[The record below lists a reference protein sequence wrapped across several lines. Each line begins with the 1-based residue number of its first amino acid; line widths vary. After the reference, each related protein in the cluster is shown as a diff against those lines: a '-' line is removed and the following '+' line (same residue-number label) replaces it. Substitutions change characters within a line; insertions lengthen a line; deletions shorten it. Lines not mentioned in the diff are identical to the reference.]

1 MVVPRSQ
8 AQGLVLTVD
17 VAANGLTFD
26 VEQFGDSAAPP
37 VLLIM
42 GLAMPAAAWPDD
54 FIERLLLHGLRVIRF
69 DNRDAGGSARVRA
82 VRRQSVQVAMA
93 RALMRLPVHAA
104 YTLDDMADDA
114 AGVLDALGIP
124 RAHVVGAS
132 MGGMIAQVLAA
143 RRPDRVATLTSIMS
157 SSGNPSPRVALGS
170 SRALRALLRRPGRL
184 DNVESIT
191 EHLMHVFGVI
201 GSPGFRAEPRAM
213 RAQMAKVAGRG
224 YDPAGA
230 ERQLLAIL
238 ASGDRRPILERITAP
253 TLVIHGAD
261 DPLVPVA
268 AGIDTANHIHGAQ
281 LKIIPGMGHD
291 FAPSLQAM
299 IADSIAAHIRRTPI
313 VHEADVTQPGTTQ
326 PADAASAS
334 V

>member
-1 MVVPRSQ
+1 VN
-8 AQGLVLTVD
+8 

-26 VEQFGDSAAPP
+26 VEQFGDPAAPP

-42 GLAMPAAAWPDD
+42 GLAMPAAAWPDE
-54 FIERLLLHGLRVIRF
+54 FIERLLQHGLRVIRF
-69 DNRDAGGSARVRA
+69 DNRDAGGSARVRGA
-82 VRRQSVQVAMA
+82 RRQNVQVAIA

-114 AGVLDALGIP
+114 AGVLEALGIA

-143 RRPDRVATLTSIMS
+143 RRPERVATLTSIMS

-170 SRALRALLRRPGRL
+170 SRALRVLLRRPGRL

-191 EHLMHVFGVI
+191 EHLMHLFGVI

-213 RAQMAKVAGRG
+213 RAQMAKVATRG

-238 ASGDRRPILERITAP
+238 ASGDRRALLTRITAP

-268 AGIDTANHIHGAQ
+268 AGIDTARHIHGAQ

-291 FAPSLQAM
+291 FAPPLQPM
-299 IADSIAAHIRRTPI
+299 IADSIAAHIRRVPI
-313 VHEADVTQPGTTQ
+313 LREADVTRTGPTQ
-326 PADAASAS
+326 PPAAESAS

>member
-1 MVVPRSQ
+1 M
-8 AQGLVLTVD
+8 D
-17 VAANGLTFD
+17 VTANGLTFD
-26 VEQFGDSAAPP
+26 VEQFGDAAAPP
-37 VLLIM
+37 VLLVM
-42 GLAMPAAAWPDD
+42 GLGMPAAAWPDELID
-54 FIERLLLHGLRVIRF
+54 RLLQHGLRVIRF
-69 DNRDAGGSARVRA
+69 DNRDAGGSARVPG
-82 VRRQSVQVAMA
+82 VRQQNVRVALA

-114 AGVLDALGIP
+114 AGVLDSLGIA

-143 RRPDRVATLTSIMS
+143 RRPERVATLTLIMS

-170 SRALRALLRRPGRL
+170 VRALRVLLRRPGRL

-191 EHLMHVFGVI
+191 EHLMHVFSVI
-201 GSPGFRAEPRAM
+201 GSPGFRAERHAM
-213 RAQMAKVAGRG
+213 RAQMAKVAARG

-238 ASGDRRPILERITAP
+238 ASGDRRTLLERITAP

-268 AGIDTANHIHGAQ
+268 AGIDTARHIRGAQ

-291 FAPSLQAM
+291 FSPALQPM
-299 IADSIAAHIRRTPI
+299 IADSIAAHIRRVPI
-313 VHEADVTQPGTTQ
+313 VPRADVTRQPSN
-326 PADAASAS
+326 AASA
-334 V
+334 

>member
-1 MVVPRSQ
+1 ME
-8 AQGLVLTVD
+8 

-26 VEQFGDSAAPP
+26 VEEYGDAAAPP

-42 GLAMPAAAWPDD
+42 GLAMPAAAWPDE
-54 FIERLLLHGLRVIRF
+54 FIERLLQHGLRVIRF
-69 DNRDAGGSARVRA
+69 DNRDAGGSARVRSA
-82 VRRQSVQVAMA
+82 RRQNVRLAIA
-93 RALMRLPVHAA
+93 RALMRLPVHAG
-104 YTLDDMADDA
+104 YTLEDMADDA
-114 AGVLDALGIP
+114 AGVLEALGIP

-143 RRPDRVATLTSIMS
+143 RRPERVATLTSIMS

-170 SRALRALLRRPGRL
+170 RRALRVLLRRPGRL
-184 DNVESIT
+184 DDVESIT

-201 GSPGFRAEPRAM
+201 GSPGFRAEPQVLRAHM
-213 RAQMAKVAGRG
+213 QKVARRG
-224 YDPAGA
+224 YDPVGA

-238 ASGDRRPILERITAP
+238 ASGDRRGLLARITAP

-268 AGIDTANHIHGAQ
+268 AGIDTAKHIRGAQ

-291 FAPSLQAM
+291 FAPSLQPM
-299 IADSIAAHIRRTPI
+299 IADSIAAHIRRAPI
-313 VHEADVTQPGTTQ
+313 RRKADVARPATAQ
-326 PADAASAS
+326 PADATSA
-334 V
+334 